1 MSSWFNRKTE
11 KRVSPI
17 QGRGLFAREAIS
29 AGDIVAVKG
38 GTIIGATAFALIR
51 DSLQRPSLMSQ
62 LVRGDTRNF
71 RANTPF
77 DYFVACDGT
86 PYSFK

>member
-1 MSSWFNRKTE
+1 
-11 KRVSPI
+11 
-17 QGRGLFAREAIS
+17 
-29 AGDIVAVKG
+29 
-38 GTIIGATAFALIR
+38 
-51 DSLQRPSLMSQ
+51 MSQ
-62 LVRGDTRNF
+62 LVRGDTRNV